1 MTLARW
7 VASGAGTGLA
17 PFAPGTVASLVAVI
31 LGFFLLHLSYALPV
45 AALAATFGGLWAVTL
60 LRPGGDPGWIV
71 IDEFA
76 GQWISMLALPHPNA
90 LGLLA
95 AFGLFRVLD
104 ISKPGPV
111 GWADRQ
117 KSPAGIMGDDVIA
130 GVMAACILWAVR
142 MRWPELLDFSVG

>member
-1 MTLARW
+1 MR
-7 VASGAGTGLA
+7 
-17 PFAPGTVASLVAVI
+17 FAPGTVGSLVALLI
-31 LGFFLLHLSYALPV
+31 GFGLLKLSPYALLA
-45 AALAATFGGLWAVTL
+45 AALAATFGGLWVVTL
-60 LRPGGDPGWIV
+60 LRPSGDPGWIV

-76 GQWISMLALPHPNA
+76 GQWISLLALPHPNL

-95 AFGLFRVLD
+95 AFGLFRALD

-130 GVMAACILWAVR
+130 GALAACILWAVR
-142 MRWPELLDFSVG
+142 MRWPGLLELSAG